1 MQDLKLGFKMYSDEI
16 GKYDNEVFDF
26 FNHDLFS
33 YIELFMNP
41 NTMENL
47 EAWKKFKAKI
57 NVPFTLHAPHSIFNV
72 NLADEKQFEFNKDI
86 FNNQVDKY
94 AEELDVQYV
103 VVHPGKLGNI
113 EETVRQLNIINPK
126 RMSIENK
133 PIISRKTMQRTYR
146 GAIPEEIKY
155 VRTNHP
161 CGFCLDI
168 SHCMSTANE
177 LGKNPYEFLK
187 EFQELNPTSYH
198 ISGNKLDSLIDL
210 HIHFSKCD
218 WDLHKVFKIIDTS
231 KNITVETRKDKEACF
246 REYEEDLKTLKEA
259 S

>member
-1 MQDLKLGFKMYSDEI
+1 MAKVK
-16 GKYDNEVFDF
+16 
-26 FNHDLFS
+26 
-33 YIELFMNP
+33 
-41 NTMENL
+41 T
-47 EAWKKFKAKI
+47 KI
-57 NVPFTLHAPHSIFNV
+57 NVPFTLHAPHSVFNV
-72 NLADEKQFEFNKDI
+72 NLADKNQFEFNKEI
-86 FNNQVDKY
+86 FNTQVDKY

-126 RMSIENK
+126 RMAIENK
-133 PIISRKTMQRTYR
+133 PIISRKTMERTYR

-155 VRTNHP
+155 VRENHP

-177 LGKNPYEFLK
+177 LGKDPYELLK
-187 EFQELNPTSYH
+187 EFQELKPTSYH

-218 WDLHKVFKIIDTS
+218 WDLHKVFEIIDTS

-246 REYEEDLKTLKEA
+246 KEYEEDLKTLKEV